1 MRKKKKILIFI
12 ISYKASHRIT
22 QVYDQ
27 IPFDKLKKFNV
38 KTLISDDFSNDDTIS
53 YIRKLKNNNNFI
65 NINKYNMGYGAHIK
79 KCLNFAISKKFDYA
93 VMIHGD
99 GQYNP
104 IYIPDLLKFFLNKS
118 SNSIGAVTGSRLF
131 RGSASVKKGN
141 MPFYKMIGNIF
152 LTKFFNFLFK
162 TNFTDAHSGLWAYN
176 LDFLKNRKF
185 KNLTDNF
192 NFDQDFRFLC
202 IFNKMNIKEIFI
214 KTKYG
219 DERSQLH
226 VIYALRFF
234 YNSIKFFLFNKNI
247 K

>member
-1 MRKKKKILIFI
+1 MKKKILIFI

-22 QVYDQ
+22 QVYNK

-38 KTLISDDFSNDDTIS
+38 NTLISDDFSNDDTIS
-53 YIRKLKNNNNFI
+53 YIRKLKNKNIFV

-79 KCLNFAISKKFDYA
+79 KCLNFAISNKFDYA

-99 GQYNP
+99 GQYDP
-104 IYIPDLLKFFLNKS
+104 IYIPELLKSFLNKN
-118 SNSIGAVTGSRLF
+118 SNSVGAVTGSRLF
-131 RGSASVKKGN
+131 KGSASVKKGN
-141 MPFYKMIGNIF
+141 MPIYKMIGNIF

-162 TNFTDAHSGLWAYN
+162 TNFTDAHTGLWAYN

-185 KNLTDNF
+185 KNLKDNF

-202 IFNKMNIKEIFI
+202 ILNKMNIKEIFI

>member
-1 MRKKKKILIFI
+1 MKKKKKVLIFI

-22 QVYDQ
+22 QVYKQ
-27 IPFDKLKKFNV
+27 IPFERLKEFNV
-38 KTLISDDFSNDDTIS
+38 KVLISDDCSNDDTIT
-53 YIRKLKNNNNFI
+53 YIKKLKNYDNFI

-79 KCLNFAISKKFDYA
+79 KCLDFAISNKFDYA

-104 IYIPDLLKFFLNKS
+104 EYIPKLLKFFLNRNYKS
-118 SNSIGAVTGSRLF
+118 LGAVTGSRLF
-131 RGSASVKKGN
+131 KGLASVKKGN

-152 LTKFFNFLFK
+152 LTKFFNFLFN

-176 LDFLKNRKF
+176 LDFLKNRKY
-185 KNLTDNF
+185 KYLANNF

-202 IFNKMNIKEIFI
+202 IFNKINIKEIFI

-234 YNSIKFFLFNKNI
+234 YNSIKFFLFNKRI

>member
-1 MRKKKKILIFI
+1 MKKKILIFI

-22 QVYDQ
+22 QVYNK

-38 KTLISDDFSNDDTIS
+38 NTLISDDFSNDDTIS
-53 YIRKLKNNNNFI
+53 YIRKLKNKNIFV

-79 KCLNFAISKKFDYA
+79 KCLNFAIRKKFDYA

-99 GQYNP
+99 GQYDP
-104 IYIPDLLKFFLNKS
+104 IYIPELLKSFLNKN
-118 SNSIGAVTGSRLF
+118 SNSVGAVTGSRLF
-131 RGSASVKKGN
+131 KGSASVKKGN

>member
-1 MRKKKKILIFI
+1 
-12 ISYKASHRIT
+12 
-22 QVYDQ
+22 
-27 IPFDKLKKFNV
+27 
-38 KTLISDDFSNDDTIS
+38 
-53 YIRKLKNNNNFI
+53 
-65 NINKYNMGYGAHIK
+65 
-79 KCLNFAISKKFDYA
+79 
-93 VMIHGD
+93 
-99 GQYNP
+99 
-104 IYIPDLLKFFLNKS
+104 
-118 SNSIGAVTGSRLF
+118 
-131 RGSASVKKGN
+131 
-141 MPFYKMIGNIF
+141 MIGNIF

-226 VIYALRFF
+226 IIYALRFL
-234 YNSIKFFLFNKNI
+234 YNSIKFFLFKKSI

>member
-1 MRKKKKILIFI
+1 
-12 ISYKASHRIT
+12 
-22 QVYDQ
+22 
-27 IPFDKLKKFNV
+27 
-38 KTLISDDFSNDDTIS
+38 
-53 YIRKLKNNNNFI
+53 
-65 NINKYNMGYGAHIK
+65 MGYGAHIK
-79 KCLNFAISKKFDYA
+79 KCLDFAISNKFDYA

-104 IYIPDLLKFFLNKS
+104 VYIPKLLKFFLNRNYKS
-118 SNSIGAVTGSRLF
+118 LGAVTGSRLF
-131 RGSASVKKGN
+131 KGLASVKKGN

-152 LTKFFNFLFK
+152 LTKFFNFLFN

-176 LDFLKNRKF
+176 LDFLKNRKY
-185 KNLTDNF
+185 KYLANNF

-202 IFNKMNIKEIFI
+202 IFNKINIKEIFI

-234 YNSIKFFLFNKNI
+234 YNSIKFFLFNKSI

>member
-1 MRKKKKILIFI
+1 MKKKILIFI

-22 QVYDQ
+22 RVYNK

-38 KTLISDDFSNDDTIS
+38 NTLISDDFSNDDTIS
-53 YIRKLKNNNNFI
+53 YIRKLKNKNIFV

-79 KCLNFAISKKFDYA
+79 KCLNFAIRKKFDYA

-99 GQYNP
+99 GQYDP
-104 IYIPDLLKFFLNKS
+104 IYIPELLKSFLNKS
-118 SNSIGAVTGSRLF
+118 SNSVGAVTGSRLLK
-131 RGSASVKKGN
+131 GSASVKKGN

-202 IFNKMNIKEIFI
+202 ILNKMNIKEIFI

>member
-1 MRKKKKILIFI
+1 MKKKKKVLIFI

-22 QVYDQ
+22 QVYKQ
-27 IPFDKLKKFNV
+27 IPFERLKEFNV
-38 KTLISDDFSNDDTIS
+38 KVLISDDCSNDDTIT
-53 YIRKLKNNNNFI
+53 YIKKLKNYDNFI

-79 KCLNFAISKKFDYA
+79 KCLDFAISNKFDYA

-104 IYIPDLLKFFLNKS
+104 VYIPKLLKFFLNRNYKS
-118 SNSIGAVTGSRLF
+118 LGAVTGSRLF
-131 RGSASVKKGN
+131 KGLASVKKGN

-152 LTKFFNFLFK
+152 LTKFFNFLFN

-176 LDFLKNRKF
+176 LDFLKNRKY
-185 KNLTDNF
+185 KYLANNF

-202 IFNKMNIKEIFI
+202 IFNKINIKEIFI

-234 YNSIKFFLFNKNI
+234 YNSIKFFLFNKSI

>member
-1 MRKKKKILIFI
+1 MKKKILIFI

-22 QVYDQ
+22 QVYNK

-38 KTLISDDFSNDDTIS
+38 NTLISDDFSNDDTIS
-53 YIRKLKNNNNFI
+53 YIRKLKNKNIFV

-79 KCLNFAISKKFDYA
+79 KCLNFAIRKKFDYA

-99 GQYNP
+99 GQYDP
-104 IYIPDLLKFFLNKS
+104 IYIPELLKSFLNKS
-118 SNSIGAVTGSRLF
+118 SNSVGAVTGSRLF
-131 RGSASVKKGN
+131 KGSASVKKGN

>member
-1 MRKKKKILIFI
+1 MKKKILIFI

-22 QVYDQ
+22 QVYNK

-38 KTLISDDFSNDDTIS
+38 NTLISDDFSNDDTIS
-53 YIRKLKNNNNFI
+53 YIRKLKNKNIFV

-79 KCLNFAISKKFDYA
+79 KCLNFAIRKKFDYA

-99 GQYNP
+99 GQYDP
-104 IYIPDLLKFFLNKS
+104 IYIPELLKSFLNKS
-118 SNSIGAVTGSRLF
+118 SNSVGAVTGSRLF
-131 RGSASVKKGN
+131 KGSASVKKGN

-234 YNSIKFFLFNKNI
+234 SNSIKFFLFNKNI

>member
-1 MRKKKKILIFI
+1 MKKKILIFI

-22 QVYDQ
+22 QVYNK

-38 KTLISDDFSNDDTIS
+38 NTLISDDFSNDDTIS
-53 YIRKLKNNNNFI
+53 YIRKLKNKNIFV

-79 KCLNFAISKKFDYA
+79 KCLNFAIRKKFDYA

-99 GQYNP
+99 GQYDP
-104 IYIPDLLKFFLNKS
+104 IYIPELLKSFLNKS
-118 SNSIGAVTGSRLF
+118 SNSVGAVTGSRLF
-131 RGSASVKKGN
+131 KGSASVKKGN

-202 IFNKMNIKEIFI
+202 ILNKMNIKEIFI

>member
-1 MRKKKKILIFI
+1 MKKKILIFI

-22 QVYDQ
+22 QVYNK

-38 KTLISDDFSNDDTIS
+38 NTLISDDFSNDDTIS
-53 YIRKLKNNNNFI
+53 YIRKLKNKNIFV

-79 KCLNFAISKKFDYA
+79 KCLNFAIRKKFDYA

-99 GQYNP
+99 GQYDP
-104 IYIPDLLKFFLNKS
+104 IYIPELLKSFLNKS
-118 SNSIGAVTGSRLF
+118 SNSVGAVTGSRLF
-131 RGSASVKKGN
+131 KGSASVKKGN

-226 VIYALRFF
+226 IIYALRFL
-234 YNSIKFFLFNKNI
+234 YNSIKFFLFKKSI